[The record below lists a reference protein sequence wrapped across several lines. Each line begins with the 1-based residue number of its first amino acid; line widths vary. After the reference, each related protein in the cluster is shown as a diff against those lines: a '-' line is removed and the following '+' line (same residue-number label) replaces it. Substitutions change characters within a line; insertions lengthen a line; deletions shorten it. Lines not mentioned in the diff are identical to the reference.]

1 MKTDL
6 VMSKNRWK
14 LLKRLCIKKHLTGV
28 KYSFKKNDCQY
39 NTQLFLPFLYQF
51 LIVQHILNMKKVTGL
66 GGVFFK
72 CNDPKGM
79 NEWYAKNLGLA
90 TSEYGTTFEWRQDDD
105 PSKKG
110 STSWCTFPQDTKY
123 FNPSAKPFM
132 INYRVENLLALVDE
146 LKKDNVTIVDE
157 IAEYEYGKF
166 VHVLDPE
173 GNIIELWE
181 PTDDSD
187 QDNVAG

>member
-1 MKTDL
+1 
-6 VMSKNRWK
+6 
-14 LLKRLCIKKHLTGV
+14 
-28 KYSFKKNDCQY
+28 
-39 NTQLFLPFLYQF
+39 
-51 LIVQHILNMKKVTGL
+51 MKKVTGL

-72 CNDPKGM
+72 CDDPKAM

-90 TSEYGTTFEWRQDDD
+90 TSEYGTTFEWREADD

-110 STSWCTFPQDTKY
+110 STTWSAFPQDTKY

-132 INYRVENLLALVDE
+132 INYRVADLVALVAE
-146 LKKDNVTIVDE
+146 LKKENVTIVDE
-157 IAEYEYGKF
+157 IVEYEYGKF

-181 PTDDSD
+181 PKDDTDEDK
-187 QDNVAG
+187 VEG